1 MQIILLLQ
9 RTSFQGLSLQEAKR
23 GVSNTFLGA
32 ESKRNATSNGGS
44 RGLEITARKAAAA
57 KNIEVEVD
65 KPLGLT
71 LGPKQGG
78 GVLIT
83 VCNLLLSVMSIH
95 FLLFK

>member
-1 MQIILLLQ
+1 M
-9 RTSFQGLSLQEAKR
+9 
-23 GVSNTFLGA
+23 FLGA
-32 ESKRNATSNGGS
+32 ENKRNIASNGGS

-78 GVLIT
+78 GVVIT
-83 VCNLLLSVMSIH
+83 VCNLLLSIMSIY
-95 FLLFK
+95 FVLF